1 MTMAKRFTDTAK
13 WNEDWFLDLSNSHKL
28 FWIYICDN
36 CDHAGIFKPN
46 KRMFELIVGDRIDI
60 TDFLSIVNGDK
71 IRIIE
76 LENGRWYLTGFI
88 SFQYGGKLNVNNRV
102 HKSILSVLTKNN
114 ITWVD
119 DVKPQLEL
127 IEDTQEQKDNTSPGQ
142 PRTITEAI
150 DYFKEKGSN
159 KNEGEKFYYFYESK
173 GWKVGKTKMKNWKM
187 SASGWIS
194 RNKTNKP
201 DSDYLGGQLNAIK
214 VK

>member
-13 WNEDWFLDLSNSHKL
+13 WNEDWFLDLTNSHKL

-127 IEDTQEQKDNTSPGQ
+127 LEDTQEQKDDTSIGK
-142 PRTITEAI
+142 PRTIAEAV

-201 DSDYLGGQLNAIK
+201 DSDYLGGQLNAMK
-214 VK
+214 S

>member
-201 DSDYLGGQLNAIK
+201 DSDYLGGQLNAMK
-214 VK
+214 S